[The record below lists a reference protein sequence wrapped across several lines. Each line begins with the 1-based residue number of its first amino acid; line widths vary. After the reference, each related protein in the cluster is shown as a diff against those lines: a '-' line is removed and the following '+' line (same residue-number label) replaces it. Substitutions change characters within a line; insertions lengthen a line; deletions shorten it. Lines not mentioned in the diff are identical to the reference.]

1 MFYNKLKFLV
11 LYVFLSTSAMGQELP
26 SPKTFFGSDIG
37 TDYTLVN
44 FTQAEAYFKTLALS
58 ERVEWVDIG
67 LTEEGRH
74 QPMMI
79 ITSPENH
86 KNLDRFKELSQKL
99 ARAEISMEQAKIM
112 ISEAKPI
119 IWIDGGLHANE
130 TVGTHQLIE
139 TYYQLVTRNDEE
151 TLKILDDVIILLAH
165 ANPDGH
171 EMISNWYMRPN
182 DLKKR
187 DMSIPALYQKYA
199 GHDNNRDFFMNNLKE
214 STNISRQQYI
224 EWMPQIIY
232 NHHQTSPAGTV
243 VAGPPYRDPFNHALD
258 PMLITGIDGVG
269 AAMINGLYAEGK
281 PGYTRLGGS
290 PYSTW
295 WNGGLRTT
303 PYFHNMI
310 GILTEITGNPTP
322 SAIPFV
328 PSRLLAN
335 NNTPFPVQP
344 QPWSFRQSIDYSV
357 SLNYAVLNYARSN
370 AHNLLFNI
378 YKMGRNAIEKGN
390 QDTWSP
396 LPNYVERIE
405 KQYAADRKEG
415 KVNQDDDLPY
425 NRRGGVPNSYYEA
438 VFKDKDLRDPRGF
451 IIPADQSDFPTAVDF
466 VNALIKSGIQ
476 IHQATSDFTV
486 GGKNYPIG
494 SYIIKT
500 AQAFKPHILDMFE
513 PQDHPNDFQYPG
525 GPPIRPYDAA
535 GWTLAFQM
543 GIVFD
548 RILDGFEGPF
558 QELPYGAVQ
567 KPHTPQV
574 NESQGFLLD
583 GGANNAFMVVNR
595 LLKNGA
601 QVYRVDQMI
610 DGAAIGSFYVSG
622 DYKDILEDA
631 AKESGI
637 KLIPVNTGIPMTA
650 TEVKSSRIALY
661 DYYGGSMPSGWVRW
675 IMEKYQFDYEVIF
688 PQDID
693 RGNLNSKYDVILFIS
708 GGIPRTLSSS
718 DDSGGR
724 QPEAE
729 NIPKEFHSM
738 LGNIS
743 SDKSLPELV
752 KFLEN
757 GGNIVTVGS
766 STHLAYH
773 LDLPIKNA
781 LTEIDKDGKEKQL
794 PGEKY
799 YIPGSILIARINH
812 EHPSN
817 YGMEQYADVMF
828 NNSNVFKLKPEAG
841 NAGIEPLA
849 WFDRPDPL
857 RSGWAYGQ
865 SYLEDGVLAFQVP
878 VGKGTFI
885 AYGPEITFRAQSFGT
900 FKMLFNHLLKASDKM
915 NIETVHRS
923 E

>member
-1 MFYNKLKFLV
+1 MMYKKLNLLV
-11 LYVFLSTSAMGQELP
+11 LFIFLSASAMAQKLP
-26 SPKTFFGSDIG
+26 SPKEFFGNDIG

-44 FTQAEAYFKTLALS
+44 FTQTEAYFKKLAES
-58 ERVEWVDIG
+58 DRVKWVDIG
-67 LTEEGRH
+67 ATEEGRQ

-79 ITSPENH
+79 VTSPENH
-86 KNLDRFKELSQKL
+86 KKLDRYKELSQKL
-99 ARAEISMEQAKIM
+99 ARAEMSMEEAKAILSQAK
-112 ISEAKPI
+112 PV
-119 IWIDGGLHANE
+119 IWIDGGLHSNE

-171 EMISNWYMRPN
+171 ELISNWYMRPK
-182 DLKKR
+182 DPKKR
-187 DMSIPALYQKYA
+187 DLSIPTLYQKYA

-232 NHHQTSPAGTV
+232 NHHQSSPAGTV

-269 AAMINGLYAEGK
+269 AAMINGLFAEGK

-328 PSRLLAN
+328 PSRLLAT
-335 NNTPFPVQP
+335 NNTPFPIQP

-357 SLNYAVLNYARSN
+357 SMNYAVLNYARQN
-370 AHNLLFNI
+370 ANNLLFNI
-378 YKMGRNAIEKGN
+378 YKMGRNSINKGN
-390 QDTWSP
+390 EDTWSP
-396 LPNYVERIE
+396 LPNYVEKIE
-405 KQYAADRKEG
+405 KKYAADRKDG
-415 KVNQDDDLPY
+415 KVKQDDDAPY
-425 NRRGGVPNSYYEA
+425 NMRGGVPKSYYEA
-438 VFKDKDLRDPRGF
+438 VFKDKSLRDPRGF
-451 IIPADQSDFPTAVDF
+451 IISADQADFSTAVDF

-476 IHQATSDFTV
+476 IHQASSDFQV
-486 GGKNYPIG
+486 GDKSYPKG
-494 SYIIKT
+494 SYVVKT
-500 AQAFKPHILDMFE
+500 AQAFRPHVLDMFE

-543 GIVFD
+543 GVEFD
-548 RILDGFEGPF
+548 RILDGFDGPF
-558 QELPYGAVQ
+558 QALPYGELQ

-574 NESQGFLLD
+574 AEAKGFLLD
-583 GGANNAFMVVNR
+583 GGANNTFMVVNR
-595 LLKNGA
+595 LLNNGA
-601 QVYRVDQMI
+601 KVYRIGQPMDVVSS
-610 DGAAIGSFYVSG
+610 GSFYVSG
-622 DYKDILEDA
+622 EHKRILEDA
-631 AKESGI
+631 VKESGI
-637 KLIPVNTGIPMTA
+637 KPIAVNTGVPVPS
-650 TEVKSSRIALY
+650 TEVKPSRIALF

-675 IMEKYQFDYEVIF
+675 IMEKYQFEYEVVF

-693 RGNLNSKYDVILFIS
+693 RGDLNTKYDVILFIS
-708 GGIPRTLSSS
+708 GGIPRNLGSAE
-718 DDSGGR
+718 DSWNR
-724 QPEAE
+724 QPAAE
-729 NIPKEFHSM
+729 EIPKEFHNM
-738 LGNIS
+738 LGQIS
-743 SDKSLPELV
+743 SDKSLPELK
-752 KFLEN
+752 KFMEN
-757 GGNIVTVGS
+757 GGNIVAVGS
-766 STHLAYH
+766 STNLAYH
-773 LDLPIKNA
+773 LDLPVKNA
-781 LTEIDKDGKEKQL
+781 LTEIDKDGKERQL

-799 YIPGSILIARINH
+799 YIPGSILLAKVNND
-812 EHPSN
+812 HPSN
-817 YGMEQYADVMF
+817 WGMGEYADVMF
-828 NNSNVFKLKPEAG
+828 NNSSVFQLRPEAG

-849 WFDRPDPL
+849 WFDRQDPL

-865 SYLEDGVLAFQVP
+865 SYLEDGVLAFRAP
-878 VGKGTFI
+878 VGRGALI

-900 FKMLFNHLLKASDKM
+900 FKMLFNNLLNTSDEMEIGEIK
-915 NIETVHRS
+915 RS